1 MVLVSTPET
10 AQGEKTMAREMPRP
24 MKVWL
29 TISASA
35 RPSASCSVTWVK
47 THWALKPSVGQNCS
61 SSVKMRVKLSKPAK
75 PFRHGL
81 VTL

>member
-1 MVLVSTPET
+1 MVLVRTPET

-24 MKVWL
+24 TKLWL
-29 TISASA
+29 TIRASA
-35 RPSASCSVTWVK
+35 RPSTSCRLTWVK
-47 THWALKPSVGQNCS
+47 THWALKPSVDQNWS
-61 SSVKMRVKLSKPAK
+61 SSVKIRLKLSSPAK

>member
-10 AQGEKTMAREMPRP
+10 AHGEKTMAREMPRP

-29 TISASA
+29 TIRASA
-35 RPSASCSVTWVK
+35 RPSVSWSATWVT
-47 THWALKPSVGQNCS
+47 THWALKPSVVQNWS
-61 SSVKMRVKLSKPAK
+61 SSVKIRVKLSKPAK